1 MCLLTYTI
9 PIFLHGMFILF
20 TTGKDESFE
29 RFPSIRCGGLA
40 LLLVGPWRPD
50 CEVAVPNTDEGGSA

>member
-1 MCLLTYTI
+1 MI
-9 PIFLHGMFILF
+9 PFICTLF
-20 TTGKDESFE
+20 TACLSITGKDKSFE

-50 CEVAVPNTDEGGSA
+50 CEVAEPNTDEGGSA